1 MTDKIQQAW
10 LLAAEYHEG
19 QRYFTP
25 QEGVTLPY
33 LTHIG
38 AVMLEAQN
46 ALRHNPMLDPELVLL
61 CAILHDSLED
71 TNLPATVIKEKF
83 GDAVLAGVRALTK
96 DDSLPTKR
104 EQMED
109 SLRRIKQQ
117 PPEIAAVKLCD
128 RINNLSPPPSH
139 WSTEKKI
146 AYQQEA
152 IFILQELGFADRY
165 LAGRLQAKIDSYLV
179 E

>member
-33 LTHIG
+33 LTHLG
-38 AVMLEAQN
+38 AVMLEAQD
-46 ALRHNPMLDPELVLL
+46 ALRHTPSLDPELLLL

-71 TNLPATVIKEKF
+71 TDLSATVIKEEF
-83 GDAVLAGVRALTK
+83 GDAVLAGVQALTK
-96 DDSLPTKR
+96 DESLPSKA
-104 EQMED
+104 EQMAD

-117 PPEIAAVKLCD
+117 PREVAAVKLCD

-139 WSTEKKI
+139 WSAEKKT

-152 IFILQELGFADRY
+152 MLILQELGDADEY
-165 LAGRLQAKIDSYLV
+165 LASRLQAKIDNYLL
-179 E
+179 